1 MKKTVQVFFCP
12 ILATLHSES
21 IKPAQQSWII
31 RQVPIFS
38 QSVIPNTSLISRK
51 LPMKK
56 VCTFLLCLCVA
67 VLLVPSLTMAQDI
80 VVSEYSDA
88 NGVPQG
94 EWTELLV
101 VKDNLTIVGY
111 TFRDNVTNFDTW
123 NDCVKFKDIPLWKN
137 LRAGTVIVIHHRTA
151 PTQTEV
157 NKSPTDGHIE
167 VEASDRTVF
176 ESLGIIGQDW
186 EASGALSISQAR
198 DIIQITNEAGA
209 HVHAL
214 SHGSNTGNDY
224 NNLPQPKLQHPTSI
238 SQLFIVRVYPG
249 ITLADYSGSGTKT
262 MVSAQI
268 PSNISKGFPNFGA
281 TATDK
286 LNSQFWRATR
296 QPTWTSPTL
305 TATVVGG
312 NTVKL
317 SWNAMTDPNPGD
329 NIQGYLVLF
338 TPETQ
343 ADTNKLPQDGKSYA
357 PGEAIGDWR
366 VLGNMSSTTTTF
378 DDGVPTMPCGVG
390 YKYRVFAYRFTK
402 DELQDPT
409 ISSDPTYGRGR
420 SYNETNYASA
430 TVIKN
435 APVKP
440 DITASGP
447 LSFCPGKDVTLS
459 TVTTAG
465 LTFQWSRNGTDI
477 PGATTNSIVA
487 TTAGQYRV
495 RVTNAVNCTTES
507 DPKEVIILAKPIAV
521 ITASSLVLCAGDTV
535 RLTSDAATSYEW
547 MKDGVSIP
555 GQTGQILRA
564 TSAGSYRV
572 IVKNADGCADTSQAT
587 ILTQRVISY
596 TFDTPEIDFGK
607 LSDCQSSA
615 TRTIVLTNT
624 SNESITID
632 NISTSPGFGFVAPSL
647 SVTIQKGQTQ
657 TFTFQFT
664 PQVSGTTTGTATF
677 TASPCGLKQTI
688 TLKGSKDVAKV
699 ALNVTSIDFG
709 TMLSCAT
716 TAIDTAIRIYNRGTG
731 DLIIPGFSFVNSSG
745 YSVGVTPTP
754 KTVKPGDSA
763 EFILKFTPTPGVATS
778 YFSTLIF
785 GYQFG
790 ICADSLSINL
800 QGIVVT
806 PSFTADITDI
816 TFPMIQACDP
826 PRDTVIT
833 LTNPGSD
840 TLRIT
845 SQPTD
850 PNVQF
855 IGLPV
860 TILPKQTAQL
870 RVRFQ
875 PQSFGT
881 FTALSIPII
890 ADKCN
895 ASVVLKISGS
905 KQGTTFKFNEEK
917 NLNFGDMSYCSA
929 IQYELPNRLNITGA
943 TGNERISKIIAN
955 PPFVVV
961 SHKEGDAVK
970 DGEDLRIQFAPA
982 AIGDFRDTIYV
993 VFEPCGVQ
1001 RAIPVRGRR
1010 VSTLF
1015 TASPNPVDFSIVDSG
1030 ATVDKVVTIRNTGTS
1045 DIQIKQIDGVTP
1057 PFSVVSMT
1065 GVLPATLKTNET
1077 MDVTIRYAP
1086 LAANRDSVL
1095 LKFRIDRP
1103 CDTNAAITLLGIG
1116 KVNPPPPP
1124 ADTIPT
1130 TATLQIGSGTANV
1143 GERISFPLTIT
1154 STDIQLSR
1162 IFRFAIDVSYNPR
1175 LLMPRAVRI
1184 GAAQAGFTASFADV
1198 TPGQTTITVSHPD
1211 GLSSTQFIQPGAFAE
1226 LECEALLGD
1235 ELTTPLTLSNP
1246 NITRAPL
1253 PTANK
1258 KANLT
1263 LGSAGTFTLSG
1274 DCALDSRRVRVGGNV
1289 TLVQRAASSDVLEL
1303 EFETVS
1309 EDHTSLAVYSSLGTL
1324 TRELYAGPLVSG
1336 KHAVQLDLSGI
1347 SGGAY
1352 YVVMHS
1358 GTSVRVLPVLI
1369 EK

>member
-1 MKKTVQVFFCP
+1 
-12 ILATLHSES
+12 
-21 IKPAQQSWII
+21 
-31 RQVPIFS
+31 
-38 QSVIPNTSLISRK
+38 
-51 LPMKK
+51 MKK
-56 VCTFLLCLCVA
+56 VCTFLICLCVA
-67 VLLVPSLTMAQDI
+67 VLLMPSSMRAQAI
-80 VVSEYSDA
+80 VVSEYS
-88 NGVPQG
+88 NVTSVPEG

-101 VKDNLTIVGY
+101 IQDNLTIVGY
-111 TFRDNVTNFDTW
+111 TLRDNVTSLDSW
-123 NDCVKFKDIPLWKN
+123 NGGIRFKDIPLWRN
-137 LRAGTVIVIHHRTA
+137 LRAGTVIMVNHRINGNTI
-151 PTQTEV
+151 
-157 NKSPTDGHIE
+157 NKSTVDGHIE
-167 VEASDRTVF
+167 VDANDVTAFDTLSLPNGGIW
-176 ESLGIIGQDW
+176 ESATLN
-186 EASGALSISQAR
+186 ISQTAEILQIR
-198 DIIQITNEAGA
+198 DAAGN

-214 SHGSNTGNDY
+214 SHGTNTGDY
-224 NNLPQPKLQHPTSI
+224 LALPQPKLQHSGTI
-238 SQLFIVRVYPG
+238 TGKVRVYPG
-249 ITLADYSGSGTKT
+249 ATLADYSGTGTKT
-262 MVSAQI
+262 IENSGSGTN
-268 PSNISKGFPNFGA
+268 PKGFPNFGA
-281 TATDK
+281 TATDI
-286 LNSQFWRATR
+286 LNNQFWRTTR

-305 TATVVGG
+305 TAIVVGG

-317 SWNAMTDPNPGD
+317 SWNAMTDPNPSD
-329 NIQGYLVLF
+329 NIQGYIVLF
-338 TPETQ
+338 AQETQ
-343 ADTNKLPQDGKSYA
+343 ADTNKVPQDGKSYA
-357 PGEAIGDWR
+357 PGETIGDWR
-366 VLGNMSSTTTTF
+366 VLANLSATATTY
-378 DDGVPTMPCGVG
+378 DDAVPTMPCGVG
-390 YKYRVFAYRFTK
+390 YKYRIFAYRFTK
-402 DELQDPT
+402 DELEDPV
-409 ISSDPTYGRGR
+409 ISTDPKYGRGR
-420 SYNETNYASA
+420 AYNETNFASA
-430 TVIKN
+430 TAIKN

-447 LSFCPGKDVTLS
+447 LSFCLGKDVTLS
-459 TVTTAG
+459 TATIAG
-465 LTFQWSRNGTDI
+465 LTFQWSRNGTEI
-477 PGATTNSIVA
+477 PGATTNSIIA

-535 RLTSDAATSYEW
+535 RLTSDLATSYEW
-547 MKDGVSIP
+547 LKDGVTIA

-564 TSAGSYRV
+564 TSAGAYRV
-572 IVKNADGCADTSQAT
+572 IVKNADGCADTSQIT
-587 ILTQRVISY
+587 TLTQRVISY
-596 TFDTPEIDFGK
+596 TFDTPEIEFGK

-647 SVTIQKGQTQ
+647 PVTLQKGQPQ

-664 PQVSGTTTGTATF
+664 PQVSGTTNGTATF

-699 ALNVTSIDFG
+699 ALSITSIDFG
-709 TMLSCAT
+709 TILSCAT
-716 TAIDTAIRIYNRGTG
+716 KPVDTNIWVYNRGTG
-731 DLIIPGFSFVNSSG
+731 DLVISGSSFEKSTG
-745 YSVGVTPTP
+745 YSFITTSYP
-754 KTVKPGDSA
+754 KTVKPGDSTQ
-763 EFILKFTPTPGVATS
+763 IGVQFNPPAGIAGS
-778 YFSTLIF
+778 YFSTLIIN
-785 GYQFG
+785 YQFG
-790 ICADSLSINL
+790 ICTDSLIANL

-806 PSFTADITDI
+806 PSFSADITDI

-845 SQPTD
+845 AQPTD

-875 PQSFGT
+875 PQTFGT
-881 FTALSIPII
+881 FTAVSIPII

-895 ASVVLKISGS
+895 ASVMLKISGS
-905 KQGTTFKFNEEK
+905 KQGTTFKFSEER

-929 IQYELPNRLNITGA
+929 IQFKQTVRLTITGA
-943 TGNERISKIIAN
+943 TGNETVSKIIAN
-955 PPFVVV
+955 PPFSFTVL
-961 SHKEGDAVK
+961 KEGDAVK
-970 DGEDLRIQFAPA
+970 DGDIIELQFSPT
-982 AIGDFRDTIYV
+982 AIGDFRDTVYV
-993 VFEPCGVQ
+993 VFEPCGVM

-1010 VSTLF
+1010 VSTIF
-1015 TASPNPVDFSIVDSG
+1015 TATTNPTDFAVVDSG
-1030 ATVDKVVTIRNTGTS
+1030 VSVDKVVTIRNTGTS
-1045 DIQIKQIDGVTP
+1045 DIQVKQIDGVTP

-1065 GVLPATLKTNET
+1065 ATLPAILKTNET

-1086 LAANRDSVL
+1086 LAAKRDSVL
-1095 LKFRIDRP
+1095 LKFTIDRP
-1103 CDTNAAITLLGIG
+1103 CDTNAVITLLGIG

-1124 ADTIPT
+1124 GDTIPT
-1130 TATLQIGSGTANV
+1130 TATLQIGGGTANV

-1162 IFRFAIDVSYNPR
+1162 IFRFAIDVTYNPR

-1211 GLSSTQFIQPGAFAE
+1211 GLSSSQFIQPGAFAE

-1246 NITRAPL
+1246 NTSRAAL

-1258 KANLT
+1258 KVNLT
-1263 LGSAGTFTLSG
+1263 LGAAGTFTLSG

-1324 TRELYAGPLVSG
+1324 TRELYDGPLVSG
-1336 KHAVQLDLSGI
+1336 KHSVQLQLNGI

-1352 YVVMHS
+1352 YVVMRS

>member
-1 MKKTVQVFFCP
+1 MKQ
-12 ILATLHSES
+12 I
-21 IKPAQQSWII
+21 
-31 RQVPIFS
+31 
-38 QSVIPNTSLISRK
+38 
-51 LPMKK
+51 
-56 VCTFLLCLCVA
+56 CTFLLCLCVA
-67 VLLVPSLTMAQDI
+67 VLLMPSSMRAQAI
-80 VVSEYSDA
+80 VVSEYSNAPGAD
-88 NGVPQG
+88 GPKR

-101 VKDNLTIVGY
+101 IQDNLSLVGD
-111 TFRDNVTNFDTW
+111 TLRDNGGSLDLW
-123 NDCVKFKDIPLWKN
+123 QKGLRFKDVPLWRN
-137 LRAGTVIVIHHRTA
+137 LRAGTVIVIHHRIAEFSTA
-151 PTQTEV
+151 SL
-157 NKSPTDGHIE
+157 NISSLDGHIE
-167 VEASDRTVF
+167 VAAKDPAYF
-176 ESLGIIGQDW
+176 ETIEPCPTCNGWADADGTT
-186 EASGALSISQAR
+186 LSIAQGA
-198 DIIQITNEAGA
+198 DIIQLLNASGNHI
-209 HVHAL
+209 HAL
-214 SHGSNTGNDY
+214 SHGTNTGDY
-224 NNLPQPKLQHPTSI
+224 LALPQPKIQHSGSI
-238 SQLFIVRVYPG
+238 TGFVRVYPG
-249 ITLADYSGSGTKT
+249 ATLADYSGSGTKT
-262 MVSAQI
+262 YEST
-268 PSNISKGFPNFGA
+268 SNGSKGFPNIGA
-281 TATDK
+281 TVADNI
-286 LNSQFWRATR
+286 NSQFWRATR

-305 TATVVGG
+305 TATIVGG
-312 NTVKL
+312 NTVRL
-317 SWNAMTDPNPGD
+317 TWSPMTDPNPSD

-343 ADTNKLPQDGKSYA
+343 ADTNKVPQDGKSYA

-390 YKYRVFAYRFTK
+390 YKYRVFAYRYTK
-402 DELQDPT
+402 DELEDAVVSTDPK
-409 ISSDPTYGRGR
+409 YGRGR
-420 SYNETNYASA
+420 AYNETNFASA
-430 TVIKN
+430 TAIKN
-435 APVKP
+435 APGKP

-447 LSFCPGKDVTLS
+447 LSFCVGKDVTL
-459 TVTTAG
+459 TTAATAG

-547 MKDGVSIP
+547 IKDGVSIP
-555 GQTGQILRA
+555 GQTGQVLRA
-564 TSAGSYRV
+564 TTAGSYRV

-587 ILTQRVISY
+587 LLTQRVISY
-596 TFDTPEIDFGK
+596 TFNKPDIDFGK

-615 TRTIVLTNT
+615 TQTIILTNT

-632 NISTSPGFGFVAPSL
+632 NISTSPGFGYVSPNL
-647 SVTIQKGQTQ
+647 SVTLQKGQSQ

-664 PQVSGTTTGTATF
+664 PQVSGTSTGTATF

-688 TLKGSKDVAKV
+688 TLKGSKDIAKV
-699 ALNVTSIDFG
+699 ALSVTSIDFG

-716 TAIDTAIRIYNRGTG
+716 KPIDTNIWVYNRGTG
-731 DLIIPGFSFVNSSG
+731 DLIISGSSFEKSTG
-745 YSVGVTPTP
+745 YSFITTSYP
-754 KTVKPGDSA
+754 KTVKPGDSTQ
-763 EFILKFTPTPGVATS
+763 IGVQFNPPAGIAGS
-778 YFSTLIF
+778 YFSTLIIN
-785 GYQFG
+785 YQFG
-790 ICADSLSINL
+790 VCIDSLIANL

-806 PSFTADITDI
+806 PSFSADIIDI
-816 TFPMIQACDP
+816 TFPLIQACDP

-881 FTALSIPII
+881 FTALSIPVI

-895 ASVVLKISGS
+895 ASVLLKISGS
-905 KQGTTFKFNEEK
+905 KQGTTFQFSEEK
-917 NLNFGDMSYCSA
+917 NLNFGDMNYCSP
-929 IQYELPNRLNITGA
+929 IQFKQTVRLTITGA
-943 TGNERISKIIAN
+943 NGSEKVSKIIAN
-955 PPFVVV
+955 PPF
-961 SHKEGDAVK
+961 SFTSLKEGDAVK
-970 DGEDLRIQFAPA
+970 DGDIIELQFAPA
-982 AIGDFRDTIYV
+982 AIGDFRDTVYV
-993 VFEPCGVQ
+993 VFEPCGQQ

-1010 VSTLF
+1010 LSTLF
-1015 TASPNPVDFSIVDSG
+1015 TAATNPTDFGVIDSG
-1030 ATVDKVVTIRNTGTS
+1030 LTADRVVTIRNTGTS

-1057 PFSVVSMT
+1057 PFSIVSMS
-1065 GVLPATLKTNET
+1065 VANLPATLKTNET
-1077 MDVTIRYAP
+1077 MDVTVRYAP
-1086 LAANRDSVL
+1086 LTAKRDSVL
-1095 LKFRIDRP
+1095 LKFTIDRP
-1103 CDTNAAITLLGIG
+1103 CDTNAAITLLGLG

-1162 IFRFAIDVSYNPR
+1162 IIRFAIDVSYNPR
-1175 LLMPRAVRI
+1175 LLMPRSVRI
-1184 GAAQAGFTASFADV
+1184 GSAQTGFTASYSDV
-1198 TPGQTTITVSHPD
+1198 TPGQTTITVAHPD
-1211 GLSSTQFIQPGAFAE
+1211 GTAATQFIQPGAFAE

-1235 ELTTPLTLSNP
+1235 ELTTPLTLSKP

-1263 LGSAGTFTLSG
+1263 LGAAGTFTLSG

-1309 EDHTSLAVYSSLGTL
+1309 EDHTSLAIYSSLGTL
-1324 TRELYAGPLVSG
+1324 TRELYDGPLLSG
-1336 KHAVQLDLSGI
+1336 KHSVQLQLNGI

-1352 YVVMHS
+1352 YVVMHT